1 MSLVHIQTSSC
12 SVLSVYSLA
21 VNGLAEDL
29 IAEQQLL
36 VDLKTVQLLSNCDG
50 KRVEAPQKLD
60 ISLIINDY

>member
-1 MSLVHIQTSSC
+1 MVC
-12 SVLSVYSLA
+12 
-21 VNGLAEDL
+21 AEDL